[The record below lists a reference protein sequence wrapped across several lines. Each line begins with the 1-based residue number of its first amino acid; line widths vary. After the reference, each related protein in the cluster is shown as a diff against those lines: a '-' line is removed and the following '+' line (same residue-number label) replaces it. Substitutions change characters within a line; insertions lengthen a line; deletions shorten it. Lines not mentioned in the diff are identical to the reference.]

1 MLLVVYETIV
11 SAADISIQIRARSER
26 MGKRHDIDKAL
37 RNMKNWAD
45 RSEWSDELSTVF
57 DAHFAGVREH
67 IDISPEEFHQN
78 IVESDYGGMLFGI
91 VFEDFLSRHLSP
103 SNKNIID
110 DYLARRG
117 LRESVVGRRYLQQLR
132 NSVLSLY
139 EVIQVS
145 PGKHC
150 ELTDLVRGGKAIRVH
165 ENMGTLNMV
174 KWDRIAARVL
184 NTNGKYNFSGGILPF
199 PHKAS
204 QELLSELTNSRKQFR
219 RRRSRIADTSPKANP
234 PLPKSPDDV
243 FLRDAC
249 PAFTTVWLVNVLE
262 QMQAPLPEIVNR
274 DGASL
279 VFCETRFPFLTEKAE
294 EIAARLDAATDW
306 VRDAPQKDAWIW
318 LQESNATYEKP
329 RGGLALNTSLYGQR
343 PISGTL
349 ELTPGALTL
358 LTNSLERAERGADV
372 LQELLHNLIGPALSM
387 LQTPEQLMA
396 DKTPHNSDR
405 RHKLTDTIDPNTEA
419 EIIHNTLDH
428 HYRQCLDEP
437 IPALDNKTPRQCARS
452 KTGRNKVMEWLKQL
466 ENNELHRAAQ
476 AGQEPYDT
484 SWMWDDLQLAL
495 PIDAPQ

>member
-1 MLLVVYETIV
+1 
-11 SAADISIQIRARSER
+11 
-26 MGKRHDIDKAL
+26 MGKRHDIDKSV
-37 RNMKNWAD
+37 RNIKNWAD
-45 RSEWSDELSTVF
+45 RPEWSDELSIVF
-57 DAHFAGVREH
+57 DAHFATAREYV
-67 IDISPEEFHQN
+67 DISPEEFHQS
-78 IVESDYGGMLFGI
+78 IVESDYGGMLFGM
-91 VFEDFLSRHLSP
+91 VFEDFLSRNLSP

-117 LRESVVGRRYLQQLR
+117 WRESVAGRRYLQQLR

-184 NTNGKYNFSGGILPF
+184 NTNSKHTFSGGILPF
-199 PHKAS
+199 PHEAS
-204 QELLSELTNSRKQFR
+204 QKLLSVLTQSRKQFHR
-219 RRRSRIADTSPKANP
+219 RRPRRSNTDPKANP
-234 PLPKSPDDV
+234 LSPESPDDV

-249 PAFTTVWLVNVLE
+249 PTFTAVWLVHILE

-279 VFCETRFPFLTEKAE
+279 VFCETRFPFLTEKSE
-294 EIAARLDAATDW
+294 EIAARLDAATEW

-318 LQESNATYEKP
+318 LPKSNATCKKP
-329 RGGLALNTSLYGQR
+329 RGGMALNTSLYGQR

-349 ELTPGALTL
+349 ELTLGALRL
-358 LTNSLERAERGADV
+358 LTNSLERAERGTDV

-387 LQTPEQLMA
+387 LQTPEQLTA
-396 DKTPHNSDR
+396 DKAQQNSDR
-405 RHKLTDTIDPNTEA
+405 KHKLTGTIDPNIEA
-419 EIIHNTLDH
+419 EIVHITLDQ

-437 IPALDNKTPRQCARS
+437 IPALDNKTPRQCART
-452 KTGRNKVMEWLKQL
+452 KTGRNKVIEWLKRL

-484 SWMWDDLQLAL
+484 SWMWNDLQLTL
-495 PIDAPQ
+495 PIDASQ